1 MAQRASPGAA
11 ANRQQSASE
20 QVRARECCLALPGLK
35 TTSHVRLGT
44 PGIAAKHGLWLRI
57 ATRGKPAGS
66 VRSQKLSCSLS
77 TRDCSLSGKL
87 PTIWLRKE
95 KMSKVPGLS
104 RSAREGCEYLFRF
117 ASPIIPR
124 PTGDYWT
131 DNAQRVSS
139 AQPIILL
146 ATLPASSH
154 VADQKHHFKVQGFG
168 LLIWAVQYLL
178 GHDAGSYGHGATTKP
193 TLSCDRLSLGLE
205 ASGHVLSSGAHGRI
219 DLHLSG
225 FLRVP
230 GEQTRVTRFFLE
242 VSALRKCL
250 ALKSCTGQTGFSG
263 TSYSN

>member
-1 MAQRASPGAA
+1 MPKELAPRNPLFYLQHYLPAVMWQIKNIILRFRA
-11 ANRQQSASE
+11 
-20 QVRARECCLALPGLK
+20 
-35 TTSHVRLGT
+35 LGY
-44 PGIAAKHGLWLRI
+44 
-57 ATRGKPAGS
+57 
-66 VRSQKLSCSLS
+66 
-77 TRDCSLSGKL
+77 LSGQCS
-87 PTIWLRKE
+87 T
-95 KMSKVPGLS
+95 
-104 RSAREGCEYLFRF
+104 
-117 ASPIIPR
+117 
-124 PTGDYWT
+124 
-131 DNAQRVSS
+131 
-139 AQPIILL
+139 
-146 ATLPASSH
+146 
-154 VADQKHHFKVQGFG
+154 
-168 LLIWAVQYLL
+168 L